1 MWTVRRARN
10 KQGGKLQNTYTLEQ
24 GKITAGKVAL
34 GNGAYAVFTVDKVTE
49 GDIAQMPA
57 EEREGMRQ
65 QMAQL
70 NGGIA
75 TQAYVDALR
84 KRFKVK
90 VFEERL

>member
-1 MWTVRRARN
+1 MPMPTAEANEAIFAAGRPA
-10 KQGGKLQNTYTLEQ
+10 Q